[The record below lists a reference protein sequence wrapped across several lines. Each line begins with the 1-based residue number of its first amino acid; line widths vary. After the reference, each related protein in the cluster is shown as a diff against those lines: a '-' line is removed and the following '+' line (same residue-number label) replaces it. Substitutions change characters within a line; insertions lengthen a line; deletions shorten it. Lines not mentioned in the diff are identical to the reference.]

1 MSIVFSIKNKKSLF
15 GYQKVLAAQEVLKLV
30 EGLTTYNY
38 DPATLHRTLNDFEGL
53 NCIVFGKSGLPLQ
66 LRYFDEEESYQI
78 QVPSFAIEEDWQL
91 ALRWLSR
98 LAEVLGTEIV
108 ASDGVSYTPD
118 SIFHFDYEVVI
129 LETLGNVTKEKDLKE
144 FEVQGFA
151 HPVYLD
157 RDTVQEVLNHVHP
170 LEAYSAFIKK
180 IQYSVAYFSQVR
192 FYQQE
197 ETGAFL
203 ASYSLTEDTDTVLPS
218 VPHVPAEYVEI
229 VGLAGIIDWR
239 VLLVAIDGD
248 PDKPENYHPIGS
260 LALKKLIE
268 ALEPDEFQLL
278 DASQI
283 EIKKLSKERLLELA
297 QLENK

>member
-1 MSIVFSIKNKKSLF
+1 
-15 GYQKVLAAQEVLKLV
+15 LAIRKYSQ
-30 EGLTTYNY
+30 
-38 DPATLHRTLNDFEGL
+38 HRKF
-53 NCIVFGKSGLPLQ
+53 
-66 LRYFDEEESYQI
+66 FDEEESYQI

-108 ASDGVSYTPD
+108 ASDSVSYTPD

-129 LETLGNVTKEKDLKE
+129 LETLGNLTKEKDLKE

-180 IQYSVAYFSQVR
+180 IQYSAAYFSQVR
-192 FYQQE
+192 FYQQ
-197 ETGAFL
+197 
-203 ASYSLTEDTDTVLPS
+203 EDTDTVLPS

-268 ALEPDEFQLL
+268 ALEPDEYQLL